1 MKPSGRRGLGHQEC
15 GFRGQCGTQALL
27 SPFLAIFQSFPPTLS
42 PFLSISLP
50 HFLSLS
56 HPTVISSFAFSL
68 PILPNLSPQS
78 LTLSH
83 SFSNFFSPPSH
94 SLQYEKTS
102 HLTKVR
108 VLEIFGRQILKN
120 RKVSKRVREIA
131 GERKRQ
137 CDKMRKR
144 GEVEKKKVEGK
155 IKK

>member
-1 MKPSGRRGLGHQEC
+1 MCLCVYNSFYFLLSITL
-15 GFRGQCGTQALL
+15 FLSNSLFFTSSSLLL

-68 PILPNLSPQS
+68 PILPNLSPLS

-131 GERKRQ
+131 GERKR
-137 CDKMRKR
+137 
-144 GEVEKKKVEGK
+144 
-155 IKK
+155 